1 MRWFSVRPTLSLK
14 GRKFKGLRGFSGK
27 PFHPP
32 LTDIPIGAYIIAA
45 VFDLLSVW
53 KGDGEMGHNFHV
65 AASYTLIAGAVASIP
80 TVLTGIIDWWTSTQR
95 GTQAWR
101 TANTHGA
108 IMGFNSILVA
118 INVFA
123 RIGDIDTTAST
134 STGLMILSLAI
145 AGIVSLGATYGGT
158 LVYDYEFNVEQDKGY
173 AWEKTERDYMP
184 NEKPDSTGEHA

>member
-27 PFHPP
+27 PTHPP
-32 LTDIPIGAYIIAA
+32 LTDIPIGAYILAA

-53 KGDGEMGHNFHV
+53 KGDGEFGHNLHV
-65 AASYTLIAGAVASIP
+65 AASYCLIAGAIATIP
-80 TVLTGIIDWWTSTQR
+80 TALTGIIDWWTSTPR

-108 IMGFNSILVA
+108 IMILNSVLVA
-118 INVFA
+118 INIFM
-123 RIGDIDTTAST
+123 RLGDIDTTAST
-134 STGLMILSLAI
+134 PTGQMILSLVI
-145 AGIVSLGATYGGT
+145 AGVVALGATYGGT

-173 AWEKTERDYMP
+173 AWEKTERDYLP
-184 NEKPDSTGEHA
+184 SEKPDSTGEHA